1 MEKKENFMN
10 WDDPGTALITGAS
23 AGIGKEFAYQL
34 AEQGFNI
41 ILVARREQKLRA
53 IAEELKKNFGGD
65 HSIFISDLSDI
76 NENMKLADYIKNK
89 IENLDVLICNAG
101 YGIWDT
107 FLNIDIKDNINV
119 TNLLF
124 TSPMILCHS
133 VLPNM
138 KRRKRGAI
146 INTAST
152 AAFFTDGGG
161 VYTATKAALIILSE
175 ILQERVKG
183 TGVRIQALCPGFT
196 YSEFHDLEP
205 MTRAGFKRSWFP
217 KEAWMEAK
225 DLVKYSLKTV
235 KNGQVMV
242 VAGDYNINNIKK
254 LRKSKLDDYLNLKII
269 H

>member
-41 ILVARREQKLRA
+41 ILVARREQKLHD
-53 IAEELKKNFGGD
+53 IVEDLKKNFGGD

-76 NENMKLADYIKNK
+76 NENLKLGEYIKNK

-107 FLNIDIKDNINV
+107 FLNIDIKDNINM

-133 VLPNM
+133 ALPNM
-138 KRRKRGAI
+138 KSRKRGVI
-146 INTAST
+146 INTAS
-152 AAFFTDGGG
+152 ASAFFKTGSAGI
-161 VYTATKAALIILSE
+161 YAATKAALIVLSE
-175 ILQERVKG
+175 ILQEVVQG

-205 MTRAGFKRSWFP
+205 ITRAGFKRS
-217 KEAWMEAK
+217 
-225 DLVKYSLKTV
+225 
-235 KNGQVMV
+235 
-242 VAGDYNINNIKK
+242 
-254 LRKSKLDDYLNLKII
+254 
-269 H
+269 